1 MLDHLRQFGAHV
13 KGPRGFLKSRSQLKG
28 QSRHLRTKQ
37 IKKVSQSPY
46 WLDIAP
52 GDFYLFGVL
61 KQKLDGSTIL
71 DEHDLMAIYRPLR
84 RVS

>member
-1 MLDHLRQFGAHV
+1 MLDHLRQLGAHV
-13 KGPRGFLKSRSQLKG
+13 NGLRDFLKSRSQLKG
-28 QSRHLRTKQ
+28 ESRLLRTKQ

-46 WLDIAP
+46 WLDAAP

-61 KQKLDGSTIL
+61 KQKLDGRTIL
-71 DEHDLMAIYRPLR
+71 DEHELMAIYRPLR